1 MAVNHQWDVIAPFH
15 IDVTVAASD
24 IDRLDHVNNAAY
36 LRFMERAAWAHTEA
50 LGLTWKTYRALDA
63 ACVVRRHE
71 IDYLAA
77 AHIDQPLRIATWIES
92 NDQRLAMWRRFQIRR
107 DLTGATIFRAATQY
121 VTITLSSGRPRRMP
135 REFAEA
141 YRVHDG

>member
-50 LGLTWKTYRALDA
+50 LGLTW
-63 ACVVRRHE
+63 
-71 IDYLAA
+71 
-77 AHIDQPLRIATWIES
+77 
-92 NDQRLAMWRRFQIRR
+92 
-107 DLTGATIFRAATQY
+107 
-121 VTITLSSGRPRRMP
+121 
-135 REFAEA
+135 
-141 YRVHDG
+141 